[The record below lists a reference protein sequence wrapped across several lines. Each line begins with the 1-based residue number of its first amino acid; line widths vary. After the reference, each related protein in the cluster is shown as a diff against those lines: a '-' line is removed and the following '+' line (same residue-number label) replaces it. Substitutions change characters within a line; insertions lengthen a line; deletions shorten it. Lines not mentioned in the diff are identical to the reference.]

1 VYIRRCGRGASAS
14 GGPAIPAAALLALS
28 RQEQRDQQQQQRGLD
43 PAVLASFPTMR
54 YAEAKELRVGGKDA
68 ALECAVCLSEFA
80 GDEELQLLPPC
91 SHAFHTDC
99 IGEWL
104 AGHVTCPVC
113 RCNLDPDQELA
124 AAEDEVVAEQE
135 AADQVA
141 IGVAREGA
149 EDEEETRREEA
160 MELERIGSQR
170 RAVRSRSGRLVPRS
184 HSTGHSLAT
193 RLDGDLE
200 RFTLRLPEHVRRE
213 MVAAGEES
221 LRRTGPRRAGGAGAR
236 SARLG
241 RSDRWPSFITRTF
254 SSRVPFWSASRRAAP
269 GAEAAVAAAAGT
281 EASAATARTKREKT
295 ATAADGG
302 AVTPPK
308 GSVRFDCLGGGGAA
322 VSGARVG
329 AAAGDSETEDD
340 DEEKAIAR
348 HA

>member
-1 VYIRRCGRGASAS
+1 
-14 GGPAIPAAALLALS
+14 
-28 RQEQRDQQQQQRGLD
+28 
-43 PAVLASFPTMR
+43 
-54 YAEAKELRVGGKDA
+54 
-68 ALECAVCLSEFA
+68 
-80 GDEELQLLPPC
+80 
-91 SHAFHTDC
+91 
-99 IGEWL
+99 
-104 AGHVTCPVC
+104 
-113 RCNLDPDQELA
+113 
-124 AAEDEVVAEQE
+124 
-135 AADQVA
+135 
-141 IGVAREGA
+141 
-149 EDEEETRREEA
+149 
-160 MELERIGSQR
+160 
-170 RAVRSRSGRLVPRS
+170 
-184 HSTGHSLAT
+184 
-193 RLDGDLE
+193 
-200 RFTLRLPEHVRRE
+200 VRRE

-221 LRRTGPRRAGGAGAR
+221 LHRTGPTGGRSGAGAR

-308 GSVRFDCLGGGGAA
+308 GSVRFDCLGGAAAA

-340 DEEKAIAR
+340 EEKAIVR